1 MSAQPVRK
9 KVIVLGG
16 GVTGLAAAYRLQ
28 EAARARG
35 LALDLTLLEGS
46 DRFGGTI
53 GTSRE
58 AGCVMERGP
67 DCFLSVKPEGLALCR
82 DLGLEDQLIG
92 TREENRR
99 SFVLQKGKLLPVPEG
114 FYLLAPSS
122 FLPFLMTPIFSL
134 AGKLRMGL
142 ELFLPRRKETG
153 DETLASFV
161 RRRFGEEAL
170 VRMAQPMIGGIYS
183 ADPEELS
190 LAATMPQFLEMERD
204 HRSVILAL
212 RHRMRAAAGRKKET
226 GASGPRYGLFTSLK
240 GGMETLIDALL
251 KRVPEGARRLNARAV
266 SLRREGA
273 RWHVG
278 LEGGGEEGADAV
290 VMALPASAAA
300 KLLEGPAPKLTPH
313 LEAIGYGSVVTLNL
327 LFRKEQVAR
336 PLDAMGF
343 VVPAAEGRTLLACSF
358 SSSKFEG
365 RAPEGKVLLRAF
377 IGGAHGGQAFSL
389 PDTEVIREALLE
401 LTPLLGL
408 EGEPEVA
415 MLARYGRAMP
425 QYRVGHLDRM
435 KELDEGLGLLPGLAV
450 AGSAYHGVG
459 VPDCAASA
467 RNAAER
473 VLRHLES
480 SV

>member
-1 MSAQPVRK
+1 MSAAAGRK
-9 KVIVLGG
+9 KVLVLGG
-16 GVTGLAAAYRLQ
+16 GVTGLTAAYRLQ
-28 EAARARG
+28 ETARARS
-35 LALDLTLLEGS
+35 LPLDVLLLEGS
-46 DRFGGTI
+46 GRFGGNI
-53 GTSRE
+53 GTIRE
-58 AGCVMERGP
+58 AGCVLEKGP

-92 TREENRR
+92 TRAENRR
-99 SFVLQKGKLLPVPEG
+99 SFVLQNGKLMPVPEG

-122 FLPFLMTPIFSL
+122 FLPFLTTPIFSL
-134 AGKLRMGL
+134 AGKLRMGMD
-142 ELFLPRRKETG
+142 LFLPRRKETG
-153 DETLASFV
+153 DEALASFV
-161 RRRFGEEAL
+161 RRRFGKEAL
-170 VRMAQPMIGGIYS
+170 VRMAQPMIAGIYS

-212 RHRMRAAAGRKKET
+212 RHRMRAAAGRKKEA
-226 GASGPRYGLFTSLK
+226 GASGPRYGLFMSLM

-251 KRVPEGARRLNARAV
+251 ERVPEGARRLNARAE

-273 RWHVG
+273 RWLVG
-278 LEGGGEEGADAV
+278 IEGGGEEAADAV
-290 VMALPASAAA
+290 LMALPATAAA
-300 KLLEGPAPKLTPH
+300 KLFAAPAPALVPH

-327 LFRKEQVAR
+327 LFRRAQVAH

-343 VVPAAEGRTLLACSF
+343 VVPAAEGRTLMACSF

-377 IGGAHGGQAFSL
+377 TGGAQGEKALSL
-389 PDTEVIREALLE
+389 PDTEVIREVLLE

-408 EGEPEVA
+408 EGEPE
-415 MLARYGRAMP
+415 LAVLERYASAMP
-425 QYRVGHLDRM
+425 QYRVGHIERM
-435 KELDEGLGLLPGLAV
+435 KQLEEGLGLLPGLTV

-467 RNAAER
+467 KNAVDRLLHYLER
-473 VLRHLES
+473 
-480 SV
+480 